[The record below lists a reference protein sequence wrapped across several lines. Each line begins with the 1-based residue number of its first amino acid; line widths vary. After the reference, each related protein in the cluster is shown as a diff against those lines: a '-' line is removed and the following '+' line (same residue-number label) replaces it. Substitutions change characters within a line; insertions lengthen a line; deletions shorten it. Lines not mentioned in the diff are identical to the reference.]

1 MTIIKPFLLFFLLL
15 SSGAKGQFEIKG
27 YCEGIADGDS
37 LFLSY
42 KNEGKFIVKATVAY
56 DKQFF
61 FSGLTKE
68 PVKAYITQN
77 QNPKYAIVIYD
88 YVNLYLEDGI
98 INIRGND
105 GIFGASVNGTR
116 SNETLQQFENEVLDI
131 RKKRREIK
139 DPDLFTEEELK
150 DSTLVKNNEQH
161 LEKLF
166 WEEVEA
172 KFRFVEKYPNSVV
185 GLDMLFDLS
194 KINTRIFEVERIFTK
209 LSPKLQQTKE
219 GVIIAERIL
228 KKKQLLAGMKAP
240 DFSMTD
246 ISGETVF
253 LSSYKGKFV
262 LLDFWAS
269 WCGPCRAEHPHLV
282 KLYDKFRESG
292 FDILSVSIDVDRKKW
307 ENAIQKDK
315 LTWTQISDLQGSNG
329 PVYNIYGITSILAN
343 FLIDPSGV
351 IISKDLKAAKLE
363 EELLKH
369 LK

>member
-15 SSGAKGQFEIKG
+15 SIGVKGQFEIKG

-42 KNEGKFIVKATVAY
+42 KNEGEFIVKAAVAY

-61 FSGLTKE
+61 FNGLVKE

-77 QNPKYAIVIYD
+77 ENPKYAVVIYE

-98 INIRGND
+98 VNIRSDD
-105 GIFGASVNGTR
+105 GIFGASVSGTQV
-116 SNETLQQFENEVLDI
+116 NEILQQFEREVLDI

-150 DSTLVKNNEQH
+150 NSTMVMKNEQQ

-172 KFRFVEKYPNSVV
+172 KFRFIEKYPNSVV

-194 KINTRIFEVERIFTK
+194 KINTRIFEVERIFAH
-209 LSPKLQQTKE
+209 LSPKLQQSKE
-219 GVIIAERIL
+219 GVIIEERIR

-240 DFSMTD
+240 DFSMQD
-246 ISGETVF
+246 ISGETVS

-282 KLYDKFRESG
+282 KLHDKFKELG

-315 LTWTQISDLQGSNG
+315 LTWTQISDLQGNNG
-329 PVYNIYGITSILAN
+329 AIYKIYGITSIPAN

-351 IISKDLKAAKLE
+351 VVSKDLKVTKLE